1 MKDQETKNKFVDLRA
16 KGLSFDKI
24 SKQLN
29 VSKPVLIDW
38 SRELR
43 LEVANAKSLEL
54 DLLQE
59 KYALS
64 AKNRLELHGQM
75 LEKLKNEI
83 GKRDITDLGTD
94 KLYEMTLKVSAAIE
108 REILPVQFQ
117 KEETQTFLD
126 TFEPLD
132 GKKVVK
138 SWEG

>member
-29 VSKPVLIDW
+29 VSKPALLAW
-38 SRELR
+38 SRELS

-64 AKNRLELHGQM
+64 ARQRLELHGQM

-83 GKRDITDLGTD
+83 GKRDITTLGTD

-108 REILPVQFQ
+108 KENLPVEFQ
-117 KEETQTFLD
+117 KEETQTFAD
-126 TFEPLD
+126 TFESLD

>member
-1 MKDQETKNKFVDLRA
+1 MKDQKTKNEFVELRA

-29 VSKPVLIDW
+29 VAKPTLIGW
-38 SRELR
+38 SRELS

-64 AKNRLELHGQM
+64 AQNRLELHGQM
-75 LEKLKNEI
+75 LEKLKTEI

-94 KLYEMTLKVSAAIE
+94 KLYAMTLQVSAAVAKDCPPI
-108 REILPVQFQ
+108 QFQ
-117 KEETQTFLD
+117 KAETKTVLETLKLD
-126 TFEPLD
+126 D
-132 GKKVVK
+132 QKVTRP
-138 SWEG
+138 WEG

>member
-29 VSKPVLIDW
+29 VSKPALLAW

-64 AKNRLELHGQM
+64 ARQRLELHGQM

-83 GKRDITDLGTD
+83 GKRDITTLGTD
-94 KLYEMTLKVSAAIE
+94 KLYEMTLKVSAVIE
-108 REILPVQFQ
+108 KDCPPIQFQ
-117 KEETQTFLD
+117 KEETKTVLETLKLD
-126 TFEPLD
+126 D
-132 GKKVVK
+132 QKVTR